1 MKFTKQQ
8 ERVIYADDPYII
20 CVSGAGMGKTR
31 VLTERIRRIILEKKA
46 KPEEIVALT
55 FTNNAAEEMKKR
67 LGDICYGMFIG
78 TIHSYTNQICIGCGI
93 DTSNY
98 LANMQ
103 FDEILS
109 RAAAIPERMYPHVK

>member
-46 KPEEIVALT
+46 KPE
-55 FTNNAAEEMKKR
+55 
-67 LGDICYGMFIG
+67 
-78 TIHSYTNQICIGCGI
+78 
-93 DTSNY
+93 
-98 LANMQ
+98 
-103 FDEILS
+103 
-109 RAAAIPERMYPHVK
+109 